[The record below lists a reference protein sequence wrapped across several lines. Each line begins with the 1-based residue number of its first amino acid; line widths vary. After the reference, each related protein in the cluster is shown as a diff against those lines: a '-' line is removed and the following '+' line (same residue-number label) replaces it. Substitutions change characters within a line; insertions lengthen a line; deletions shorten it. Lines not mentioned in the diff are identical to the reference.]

1 MTVIFLPPPEVDLK
15 MQVLGLKVISA
26 SCSKFCERDS
36 ERGASPSPAV
46 RSPPLFIERLRWSKI
61 GREEAGTE
69 VNQVQPAASRRRE
82 SEPAGSPESAA
93 PSGGN
98 WFVPLDFGLHL

>member
-69 VNQVQPAASRRRE
+69 VKSSLRRHADVSLNPRGLLSQLHHLE
-82 SEPAGSPESAA
+82 GTGS
-93 PSGGN
+93 
-98 WFVPLDFGLHL
+98 FL